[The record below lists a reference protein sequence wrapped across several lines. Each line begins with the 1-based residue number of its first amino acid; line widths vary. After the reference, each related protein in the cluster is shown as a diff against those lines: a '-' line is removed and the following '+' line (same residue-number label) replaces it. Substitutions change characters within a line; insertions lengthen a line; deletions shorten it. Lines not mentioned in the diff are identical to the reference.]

1 MGSSDLPM
9 WSKQEIQ
16 QSLKIVK
23 ILSLQSIGRDKE
35 IELVKKISLNV
46 EMKSLFKHNDNCQ
59 GEQCPFPFCSLCRT
73 LQDLVGRSEPS
84 GCHQVYRGRCF
95 NVDYTPHVGRH
106 MSVCTLSALFLR
118 GQLLL
123 F

>member
-1 MGSSDLPM
+1 M
-9 WSKQEIQ
+9 
-16 QSLKIVK
+16 K

-46 EMKSLFKHNDNCQ
+46 EMKSLFKRDDNCQ

-73 LQDLVGRSEPS
+73 LQDLVGKS
-84 GCHQVYRGRCF
+84 GCHQVCRGRCF
-95 NVDYTPHVGRH
+95 NVDYTPRVGRH